1 MGFGRRAA
9 LQAAVTSFHTCVCTL
24 PPSSKALSLGKR
36 STFPWRGMVEV
47 FPDSK
52 GFCLQVTTCGL
63 KTQSQGVAVASV
75 LAFVFPC
82 LFLKAQRWSLLSV
95 QINVALMVVL
105 VLLQPGIKERTWTEP
120 WLGLIF
126 FLPVGI
132 SVYLLVIITN
142 IYPRFLSAVKTEP
155 SIKLFYFLAFG

>member
-95 QINVALMVVL
+95 QIDVALMVVCQ
-105 VLLQPGIKERTWTEP
+105 V
-120 WLGLIF
+120 
-126 FLPVGI
+126 VG
-132 SVYLLVIITN
+132 SQFA
-142 IYPRFLSAVKTEP
+142 RWRAVFPSLCKTE
-155 SIKLFYFLAFG
+155 FYFKAGGLRNHSTIPARRSHSEVFSFPLAAVAISPFH